1 MDPNTGEITGSV
13 NGVLPNTTYTVTA
26 THGGS
31 GTGATET
38 FTFSLQSL
46 ADYDGDG
53 LANEL
58 PADYNA
64 AQGPTSGLVA
74 DTDDDGD
81 HNDWSQYLTFSL
93 LGS

>member
-1 MDPNTGEITGSV
+1 MSGPVVFIDDTLYYPARTSVGSNLHYNIYAHQPSEIAPQS
-13 NGVLPNTTYTVTA
+13 
-26 THGGS
+26 GGS

-74 DTDDDGD
+74 DR
-81 HNDWSQYLTFSL
+81 
-93 LGS
+93 